1 MNRTDIGKQLSGFVG
16 RDIDSQFVRPRRRLY
31 AEGDTVAEELVTK
44 TFENGKT
51 WTWNPAKESEPDP
64 ETGRTKKYDEEGNL
78 FETGLSISNQL
89 GKVGGTNLFGQAT
102 LVQPDKEATGQKV
115 PVSVVPEIVNKEDV
129 PDPYPVRGDPNVGTT
144 KGLSSRLGTGAL
156 AAGLTSFIP
165 FVGGSLSE
173 KIMDDRVEEV
183 EGVLGPYDPSKK
195 GPYKGSGQ
203 IFDPSLL
210 STEQAEKGL
219 PSLKE
224 GTRDSGWAEK
234 LARKIG
240 MPVADVIAKYGQYS
254 PYVDEG
260 MKISKAAQEG
270 GFGLAEEPES
280 KEDKAKRLELTQE
293 HIDAGHANQGQ
304 WGRDNKYY
312 QYDPETGNWLNA
324 RGEGRNTTIYGK
336 YIGSGKKGYGQYDLT
351 NPNHPGHKAYMA
363 EKERR
368 EKGEDKDDEEKD
380 PVTYPDVT
388 GRAVSNIVKE
398 GLERDRKLATA
409 LQGLGTKSEDWPM
422 PDGGDGSGK
431 PFGGPIAT
439 RIREDHSL
447 PDKTAPHP
455 FDLTDWDQ
463 EQYWD
468 KPHDPPSFAIE
479 DDKSQIWATGG
490 AIPFS
495 LGGGLSSI
503 ENQHLEPGSF
513 VLAADVVSGAG
524 DGDTGSGLKRLHN
537 ELGIP
542 IAPSG
547 TQGSS
552 TGGPISGSI
561 RGPGSGLDDMNQTSI
576 DGRIPAALS
585 NGETVL
591 ARGSV
596 ARIAQLLHPD
606 KKMTSNEALKL
617 GQEGLFNLQKNIRK
631 QKAGTS
637 KGGKQPG
644 PLKTGRGG
652 LLDLMRA

>member
-64 ETGRTKKYDEEGNL
+64 ATGRTKKYDEEGKL

-115 PVSVVPEIVNKEDV
+115 PVSVSIAVEDYGDPVDKPYSGYTGPKNVDDLFNRMTQTKIMKQVPIIGSAVKLADFVQGGERGAIDRFVRDAGYGAKDKDSGQTAAELISKKYTGKKED
-129 PDPYPVRGDPNVGTT
+129 RTEE
-144 KGLSSRLGTGAL
+144 
-156 AAGLTSFIP
+156 
-165 FVGGSLSE
+165 E
-173 KIMDDRVEEV
+173 KEADRKKEE
-183 EGVLGPYDPSKK
+183 EKNIL
-195 GPYKGSGQ
+195 
-203 IFDPSLL
+203 
-210 STEQAEKGL
+210 EKGADFL
-219 PSLKE
+219 
-224 GTRDSGWAEK
+224 GK
-234 LARKIG
+234 LIT
-240 MPVADVIAKYGQYS
+240 
-254 PYVDEG
+254 
-260 MKISKAAQEG
+260 G
-270 GFGLAEEPES
+270 GFGDTSIRKGEKEKAKAHLANLMANQPAIGDQSRRAEEGYNLASTYGIKGAIPTMDYTPNYDVKGQVAFFDPDQYTGVEASGLDYSQTGSPE
-280 KEDKAKRLELTQE
+280 
-293 HIDAGHANQGQ
+293 AGQDIFGMTAAEYGFDEGD
-304 WGRDNKYY
+304 WGV
-312 QYDPETGNWLNA
+312 
-324 RGEGRNTTIYGK
+324 
-336 YIGSGKKGYGQYDLT
+336 
-351 NPNHPGHKAYMA
+351 
-363 EKERR
+363 
-368 EKGEDKDDEEKD
+368 GED
-380 PVTYPDVT
+380 
-388 GRAVSNIVKE
+388 S
-398 GLERDRKLATA
+398 L
-409 LQGLGTKSEDWPM
+409 
-422 PDGGDGSGK
+422 
-431 PFGGPIAT
+431 IA
-439 RIREDHSL
+439 S
-447 PDKTAPHP
+447 
-455 FDLTDWDQ
+455 
-463 EQYWD
+463 
-468 KPHDPPSFAIE
+468 
-479 DDKSQIWATGG
+479 GG
-490 AIPFS
+490 AIPFAH
-495 LGGGLSSI
+495 GGGLSSI
-503 ENQHLEPGSF
+503 GNQHLEPGSF

-524 DGDTGSGLKRLHN
+524 DGDTQSGLKLLHD

-547 TQGSS
+547 TQESS

-596 ARIAQLLHPD
+596 ARIAHLLHPD

>member
-31 AEGDTVAEELVTK
+31 AERDTVAEELVTK

-102 LVQPDKEATGQKV
+102 LVQPDKVATGQKV

-219 PSLKE
+219 PSLKA
-224 GTRDSGWAEK
+224 GTRDPGWVEK
-234 LARKIG
+234 VARKIG

-351 NPNHPGHKAYMA
+351 NPNHPGHKAYME
-363 EKERR
+363 EKKRR
-368 EKGEDKDDEEKD
+368 EEGEHLKEEKD
-380 PVTYPDVT
+380 PVTYPKDVFYL
-388 GRAVSNIVKE
+388 GNLAKE
-398 GLERDRKLATA
+398 RLDREKDLARKLNAIV
-409 LQGLGTKSEDWPM
+409 GTGPPLKGEDDPYWPE
-422 PDGGDGSGK
+422 PEE
-431 PFGGPIAT
+431 GPSQSQIDTQA
-439 RIREDHSL
+439 RQ
-447 PDKTAPHP
+447 HP
-455 FDLTDWDQ
+455 FSLTDTSQQEHWD
-463 EQYWD
+463 D
-468 KPHDPPSFAIE
+468 ITDHPTFAYE
-479 DDKSQIWATGG
+479 DFGSQIWATGG

>member
-1 MNRTDIGKQLSGFVG
+1 MNRTNVGKQLSGFVG
-16 RDIDSQFVRPRRRLY
+16 RDVDSQFTQPRRRLY

-51 WTWNPAKESEPDP
+51 WTWNPSKESEPDP
-64 ETGRTKKYDEEGNL
+64 STGRTKKFDEEGNL

-89 GKVGGTNLFGQAT
+89 GTVGGTNLFGQAT

-115 PVSVVPEIVNKEDV
+115 PVSVVPEIVNKEDI
-129 PDPYPVRGDPNVGTT
+129 PDPYPVRGSPDVGTT
-144 KGLSSRLGTGAL
+144 KGLSSRLGGGAL
-156 AAGLTSFIP
+156 MAGLSSFIP

-183 EGVLGPYDPSKK
+183 EGVLGPYDRDK
-195 GPYKGSGQ
+195 GPYAGSPQ
-203 IFDPSLL
+203 IFDPSIK
-210 STEQAEKGL
+210 STEQAAKGL
-219 PSLKE
+219 PSLKD
-224 GTRDSGWAEK
+224 GTRDPNWAEK

-240 MPVADVIAKYGQYS
+240 MPVADVIDKYSKYS

-260 MKISKAAQEG
+260 MKISRAAQEG
-270 GFGLAEEPES
+270 GYGLASEPES

-293 HIDAGHANQGQ
+293 HKDAGHANQGQ

-312 QYDPETGNWLNA
+312 QYDAKTGNWLNA
-324 RGEGRNTTIYGK
+324 KGESNKGLWYGE
-336 YIGSGKKGYGQYDLT
+336 YIGSGKTGYGQYDLT
-351 NPNHPGHKAYMA
+351 NPNHPGHQAYMA
-363 EKERR
+363 SKKRR
-368 EKGEDKDDEEKD
+368 EEGEDKDDEEKD

-398 GLERDRKLATA
+398 GLERDRKLAEA
-409 LQGLGTKSEDWPM
+409 LQGKGVKPQDWPM
-422 PDGGDGSGK
+422 PDGGDGK
-431 PFGGPIAT
+431 PFGGVLAT

-503 ENQHLEPGSF
+503 ANQHLEPGSF
-513 VLAADVVSGAG
+513 VLAADVVSGVG
-524 DGDTGSGLKRLHN
+524 DGDTGSGLKRLHS

-542 IAPSG
+542 VTPSG
-547 TQGSS
+547 IQGSS

-576 DGRIPAALS
+576 GGKIPAALS
-585 NGETVL
+585 NGEIVVT
-591 ARGSV
+591 RGN
-596 ARIAQLLHPD
+596 AAKIAQMLHPD
-606 KKMTSNEALKL
+606 NKMTAEEAIKA
-617 GQEGLFNLQKNIRK
+617 GQEGFFNLQKNIRK